1 MKNPY
6 GKAIQEDID
15 DCRLLFQS
23 QTLEECCKQ
32 NEIEN
37 CPDDPVILTGA
48 DQSYMP
54 YVLPITVLFTLVALA
69 IFSWKKRSEIRKVI
83 VAMPESATARLSAW
97 VIWVFTVI
105 TVVILFDPYGGDLS
119 ADDNLDIVMWI
130 VFPPVVVF
138 AAIRW
143 YERFVKNEK

>member
-1 MKNPY
+1 
-6 GKAIQEDID
+6 
-15 DCRLLFQS
+15 
-23 QTLEECCKQ
+23 
-32 NEIEN
+32 
-37 CPDDPVILTGA
+37 
-48 DQSYMP
+48 MP

-83 VAMPESATARLSAW
+83 AAMPESATARLSAW
-97 VIWVFTVI
+97 AIWVFTVI